1 MHHYHC
7 LPNLR
12 DASANHH
19 HVISPVQSASLE
31 FSRGGLLIEQE
42 ARLVLGLSIGYMDRQ
57 FPALF
62 FLLLTGSWRSS
73 NHWYICTGARCYS
86 TNYGSIQTP
95 PRRRKVCLESIFF
108 LSFLL
113 CIFSVHVLYC
123 WCCFSLDVTS
133 STGPIV
139 VWGCLH

>member
-42 ARLVLGLSIGYMDRQ
+42 ARLVLGLSIGKMDR
-57 FPALF
+57 
-62 FLLLTGSWRSS
+62 
-73 NHWYICTGARCYS
+73 
-86 TNYGSIQTP
+86 
-95 PRRRKVCLESIFF
+95 
-108 LSFLL
+108 
-113 CIFSVHVLYC
+113 
-123 WCCFSLDVTS
+123 
-133 STGPIV
+133 
-139 VWGCLH
+139 